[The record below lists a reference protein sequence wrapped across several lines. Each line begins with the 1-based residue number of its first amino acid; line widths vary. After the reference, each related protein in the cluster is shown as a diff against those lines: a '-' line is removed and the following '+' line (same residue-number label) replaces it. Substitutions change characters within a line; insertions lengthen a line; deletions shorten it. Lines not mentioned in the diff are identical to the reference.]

1 MNTVSHNLIEVLR
14 MNISSKDQKT
24 ELIIISI
31 KIFLF
36 FYLHLLKH
44 LENINALL
52 QNIVEKRTLSKLAF
66 YLQVHHLNSCTEV
79 GEWFKKE
86 RVD

>member
-31 KIFLF
+31 KFFLF

-66 YLQVHHLNSCTEV
+66 Y
-79 GEWFKKE
+79 
-86 RVD
+86 

>member
-79 GEWFKKE
+79 
-86 RVD
+86 